1 LKVLVTG
8 ATGFIGHKLVERLLG
23 DRQNVATLVRNTSD
37 TKSLPSEV
45 ELRVGDML
53 NQDSLEAA
61 VKDAQTVIHLAA
73 YFDFYPRDKK
83 QMFRVNVNGTRAL
96 MNACVGTS
104 VERFIYCSTT
114 EAIGPVK
121 HPPGNEETDLRPT
134 FDYGRSKVMAE
145 NAVREISADAGL
157 PHIIIRPT
165 GVMGEGDF
173 YTAYELI
180 RNLNDRAVPVLPG
193 DGQKHIM
200 YIHVDDVVDGFI
212 KALTSHPGLNN
223 TIILCPNEP
232 IKYRD
237 LIEFIAGCLGVKPP
251 TRYIPTSLAKLGIG
265 LLSPFKNRHGTTF
278 LWHRKTI
285 QSMVEDRW
293 YSNEKAKRLLGWSP
307 HYTMVDCIKRTIDWY
322 FANGHL
328 EKKG

>member
-1 LKVLVTG
+1 MKVLVTG
-8 ATGFIGHKLVERLLG
+8 ATGFIGHKMVNRLLNDG
-23 DRQNVATLVRNTSD
+23 YEVAALVRSTSKTED
-37 TKSLPSEV
+37 LPGQV
-45 ELRVGDML
+45 ELRAGDML
-53 NQDSLEAA
+53 DEKSLEAA
-61 VKDAQTVIHLAA
+61 VKGVDAVIHLAA

-96 MNACVGTS
+96 MNACIGTS

-121 HPPGNEETDLRPT
+121 HPPGSEETELRPT

-145 NAVREISADAGL
+145 NAVREISSDAGL
-157 PHIIIRPT
+157 PHMIIRPT

-173 YTAYELI
+173 YSAYELI
-180 RNLNDRAVPVLPG
+180 KNLNDRAVPVLPG

-200 YIHVDDVVDGFI
+200 YTHVDDVVDGFS
-212 KALTSHPGLNN
+212 KALTSHAALNN

-232 IKYRD
+232 IKYKD
-237 LIEFIAGCLGVKPP
+237 LIEFIADCLGVKP
-251 TRYIPTSLAKLGIG
+251 TKRYVPTSLAKFGIG

-293 YSNEKAKRLLGWSP
+293 YTNEKARRLLEWSP
-307 HYTMVDCIKRTIDWY
+307 HYTMVDCIKKTVDWY
-322 FANGHL
+322 FANGYL
-328 EKKG
+328 EKKA

>member
-1 LKVLVTG
+1 
-8 ATGFIGHKLVERLLG
+8 
-23 DRQNVATLVRNTSD
+23 
-37 TKSLPSEV
+37 V

-53 NQDSLEAA
+53 SQDSLEAA
-61 VKDAQTVIHLAA
+61 VKDAQVVIHLAA

-114 EAIGPVK
+114 ETIGPVK
-121 HPPGNEETDLRPT
+121 HPPGNEETELRPT
-134 FDYGRSKVMAE
+134 FDYGRSKIMAE
-145 NAVREISADAGL
+145 DGVREISADTGL
-157 PHIIIRPT
+157 PYVIIRST
-165 GVMGEGDF
+165 GVMGQGDF

-180 RNLNDRAVPVLPG
+180 RNLNDRALPVLPG

-200 YIHVDDVVDGFI
+200 YTHVDDVVDGFS
-212 KALTSHPGLNN
+212 KALTSQAALNS

-232 IKYRD
+232 IKYKD

-251 TRYIPTSLAKLGIG
+251 TRYISPSLAKLGIG
-265 LLSPFKNRHGTTF
+265 LLSPFKNRKGTTF
-278 LWHRKTI
+278 LWHRKSI

-293 YSNEKAKRLLGWSP
+293 YTNERAKRLLGWTP